1 MRARRVLAAL
11 ALALLAGGC
20 VSAPSGPSA
29 PACTA
34 PLKPAVQVDLYFG
47 RDKPAGGEVS
57 DAEWASFLAEQVT
70 PRFPDGLSVLNVEG
84 QTRLPSGAVVRERT
98 KLLVVVVFDAPAH
111 HARVGE
117 IVAAYNRRFG
127 QHGVFRTERAV
138 CAGA

>member
-1 MRARRVLAAL
+1 LIGRLFCAA

-20 VSAPSGPSA
+20 VSTPPP
-29 PACTA
+29 PATCTA

-57 DAEWASFLAEQVT
+57 EAEWAAFLAEAVT
-70 PRFPDGLSVLNVEG
+70 PRFPDGLSVLAVEG
-84 QTRLPSGAVVRERT
+84 QTRVPSGAIVRERT

-111 HARVGE
+111 EAKVGE